1 MQRYQEVLVTV
12 CSTLIRFLGY
22 IFLRWI
28 PAHHAPPITVSALC
42 VYLSLIWATSSSSTR
57 DRPSQSG
64 QKKQRTATST
74 TKQSDRDTQKH
85 GNDREVSVLRS
96 LLTGLPCT
104 SSKLVTW
111 ATVGANV
118 LLNVFILDFVLRG
131 SFLYPTTHL
140 SFARVGYVSSDSV
153 KILIREPDPENL
165 PLTVYHRAKIDPPP
179 ETWTVDE
186 TIHTL
191 NDTTD
196 YTFPVVI
203 DGLDSATVYEYLLSN
218 SLSGEFTT
226 APEPGSSGSMRL
238 NFWTTSCI
246 KANFPYNP
254 LSHPFRI
261 YGIETLS
268 QVYSKLPTMALPSFM
283 LFLGDFIYID
293 VPHQFGTA
301 IKHYRDEYQK
311 VYSSPSW
318 HIGKNPAI
326 NLPWIHM
333 LDDHEIQNDW
343 HDGNVTEPY
352 PAAIDPYH
360 HYHVSVN
367 PPRAKSPHA
376 IEQNTTYFSFTR
388 GPASFFILDSR
399 TYRSP
404 PGLDNSTMLGYAQL
418 QSLLDYISC
427 PEPVGVKWKLISS
440 SVPFTKNWHIG
451 TSDTWGGYLKERQV
465 LLEAMWR
472 AERTLGTRIVLL
484 SGDRHEF
491 AATKFPNPATQ
502 PSNPTS
508 SSISKAEGQGIYEFC
523 VGPLSQF
530 YLPSSSYYQT
540 DDEDVTI
547 KYVPNGNFKFGAVD
561 VEILPDGESVLIYT
575 LYVSS
580 EAVWQYKLSMP
591 SDIKKGE
598 AEFPDGEEV
607 FDRVNQP
614 NENLGMAIKS
624 FWRGLY
630 WLNTQVSKLV
640 EGVNGLVLKKEKLDE

>member
-1 MQRYQEVLVTV
+1 MRRYQEVLATV

-42 VYLSLIWATSSSSTR
+42 IYLSLIWATSSSSTR
-57 DRPSQSG
+57 DREDR
-64 QKKQRTATST
+64 RTTAST
-74 TKQSDRDTQKH
+74 AKESAKDTQSH
-85 GNDREVSVLRS
+85 SNGRQVSVLRS

-111 ATVGANV
+111 ATVGADV
-118 LLNVFILDFVLRG
+118 LLNLFILDFVFRG
-131 SFLYPTTHL
+131 SLLYPTKDL
-140 SFARVGYVSSDSV
+140 SFARVGYVSKNSA
-153 KILIREPDPENL
+153 KILIREPDPENW
-165 PLTVYHRAKIDPPP
+165 PLTVYHRLKLDAPTDS
-179 ETWTVDE
+179 WTLTE
-186 TIHTL
+186 TIDTL

-203 DGLDSATVYEYLLSN
+203 DGLEPEMVYEYLLSN
-218 SLSGEFTT
+218 NISGEFTT
-226 APEPGSSGSMRL
+226 AAGPTSLGSMQL

-254 LSHPFRI
+254 FSHPFRI
-261 YGIETLS
+261 YGIEMLS
-268 QVYSKLPTMALPSFM
+268 EVYSKLDALAVPSFM

-293 VPHQFGTA
+293 VPLQFGSA

-311 VYSSPSW
+311 VYASPSW
-318 HIGKNPAI
+318 HTGKNPAI

-367 PPRAKSPHA
+367 PPKAKSPHA
-376 IEQNTTYFSFTR
+376 SQENTTYFSFTR

-427 PEPVGVKWKLISS
+427 PEPAPVKWKIISS

-451 TSDTWGGYLKERQV
+451 TSDTWGGYLKERQI
-465 LLEAMWR
+465 LLEAMWQ

-491 AATKFPNPATQ
+491 AATKFPNPATN
-502 PSNPTS
+502 PTDPTS
-508 SSISKAEGQGIYEFC
+508 SSLSKGEGQGIYEFC
-523 VGPLSQF
+523 AGPLNQF

-547 KYVPNGNFKFGAVD
+547 KYIPNGNFKFGAVGI
-561 VEILPDGESVLIYT
+561 EIHPDGGSDLTYT
-575 LYVSS
+575 LYVNS

-591 SDIKKGE
+591 SDIKAGE
-598 AEFPDGEEV
+598 AEFPDGEVV
-607 FDRVNQP
+607 FDLVSRPKGKLDMGV
-614 NENLGMAIKS
+614 LM

-630 WLNTQVSKLV
+630 WLNSQVNTLV
-640 EGVNGLVLKKEKLDE
+640 EGLNGLILKKERLDE